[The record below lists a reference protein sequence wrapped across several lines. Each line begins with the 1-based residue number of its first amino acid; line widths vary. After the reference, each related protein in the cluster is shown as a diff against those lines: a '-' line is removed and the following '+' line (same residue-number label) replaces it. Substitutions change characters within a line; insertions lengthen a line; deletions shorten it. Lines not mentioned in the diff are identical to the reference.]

1 MESALDI
8 ERGRELLGYLRQ
20 LGRIGPVE
28 EPDIEVL
35 TGGVS
40 NRTVLIRR
48 PTGEAWVI
56 KQALPQLRVSTVWL
70 SSPERIYREADALR
84 WLERLT
90 PPGSVPR
97 LLFEDRARYILAMQ
111 AVPQP
116 HTNWKTLLLKGEVVQ
131 EHVIQFGK
139 LLGRIHRQGF
149 EHRSALLPFLGDT
162 RFFESLRIE
171 PYYLF
176 AAQQVPEAAAFLT
189 ALVAETRSLQLT
201 LVHGD
206 YSPKNVLIY
215 DRKIVLLDH
224 EVCHIGDPAF
234 DVGFSLTH
242 FLSKAHH
249 LPTSRTAFVAAA
261 QIYWETYRQELGTIP
276 WAQELEDRVVRHT
289 LACLLAR
296 VAGRSPLEYLTTEE
310 RIRQQR
316 IALTLMGSERSRNV
330 PELIHF
336 FLKKVNDD
344 DPYSTLGRPGDS
356 R

>member
-8 ERGRELLGYLRQ
+8 EQGIELIGYLRQ
-20 LGRIGPVE
+20 HGRIGPVE

-35 TGGVS
+35 AGGVS

-56 KQALPQLRVSTVWL
+56 KQALPQLRVATVWL

-116 HTNWKTLLLKGEVVQ
+116 HTNWKTLLLRGEVVQ

-149 EHRSALLPFLGDT
+149 EHRSALLPLLGDT

-176 AAQQVPEAAAFLT
+176 AAQQVPEVAAFLT
-189 ALVAETRSLQLT
+189 ALVAETRGLQLT

-215 DRKIVLLDH
+215 AGRLVLLDH
-224 EVCHIGDPAF
+224 EVCHMGDPAF

-249 LPTSRTAFVAAA
+249 LPASRNAFAAAA
-261 QIYWETYRQELGTIP
+261 QIYWERYRQELGDVP
-276 WAQELEDRVVRHT
+276 WAQEIEGRVVRHT

-296 VAGRSPLEYLTTEE
+296 VAGRSTLEYLTAAE
-310 RIRQQR
+310 RLSQQR
-316 IALTLMGSERSRNV
+316 IALTLMGVEHPRSV
-330 PELIHF
+330 PEMISS
-336 FLKKVNDD
+336 FLEKVNNDTD
-344 DPYSTLGRPGDS
+344 STPGRPGDP